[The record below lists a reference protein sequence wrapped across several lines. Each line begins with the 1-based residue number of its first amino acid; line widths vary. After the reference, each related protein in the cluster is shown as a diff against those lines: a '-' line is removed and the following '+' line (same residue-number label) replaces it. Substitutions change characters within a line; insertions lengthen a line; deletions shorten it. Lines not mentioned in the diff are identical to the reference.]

1 MGSQTGAVQTVR
13 DRVVAI
19 PRWLPS
25 FSSLAFL
32 LPVVLLYWQLG
43 GPSSLLTDP
52 STGVHVR
59 TGDWILAHHAVRH
72 HDLFSFSL
80 GNKRWCDWE
89 WLSDAVFSILH
100 RWHGLPAVAAFS
112 VVLLCFTSLLVYR
125 AARLAAGR
133 TVAFGVSC
141 LVMAT
146 STIHWLARPHLFTW
160 LLLALF
166 CRVLQKAETQESGK
180 WLLTFP
186 VLMILWV
193 NLHPGFVASL
203 LVLCLY
209 CGGSTLEVFKNRDA
223 KERLNAI
230 RRVRCSGWALA
241 ACALATLV
249 NPYGLHLHQ
258 HIASYL
264 LSSSSVTAHVAE
276 WLPPDFR
283 NPRLHWFEL
292 YLPVAGAAAL
302 WHGTRR
308 RFRWCFLMLGFL
320 HLALVS
326 VRNVPLFAIVSA
338 APVAWAA
345 EEWLSQGEWRRHL
358 REAEVVLA
366 FRRARIGD
374 VFIYAFACA
383 ALAGILCM
391 KPLGFGPRASLPV
404 EAIENLPAG
413 RLFTTDRWAD
423 YLIYTQPDCKVFFD
437 GRNDFY
443 GPDFVKDYLTVM
455 RAEPG
460 WQRIMERYALT
471 VALVPTGSAITAALS
486 TSGDWRM
493 VYHDSI
499 ASVFVKKAPV
509 GGVDASLKCPQPRNM
524 IISLPRGGNGRR
536 FSRGSRT
543 SRSLPALRR
552 ARPRCLAGIRPKAH

>member
-1 MGSQTGAVQTVR
+1 MESQAGAVQTAR

-59 TGDWILAHHAVRH
+59 AGDWILAHHEIPR
-72 HDLFSFSL
+72 HDLFSISL
-80 GNKRWCDWE
+80 GYKHWCDWE
-89 WLSDAVFSILH
+89 WLSDAVFSTLH
-100 RWHGLPAVAAFS
+100 RWHGLSAVAAFS
-112 VVLLCFTSLLVYR
+112 VGLLCFTSLLIYR
-125 AARLAAGR
+125 TARLAAGR
-133 TVAFGVSC
+133 TVAFGMTC

-146 STIHWLARPHLFTW
+146 TTIHWLARPHLFTW
-160 LLLALF
+160 FLLALF
-166 CRVLQKAETQESGK
+166 CWMLQQAEPKESCK
-180 WLLTFP
+180 WLQTLP
-186 VLMILWV
+186 VLAILWV
-193 NLHPGFVASL
+193 NLHPGFVAGL

-209 CGGSTLEVFKNRDA
+209 CGGSALEVFNNRDA
-223 KERLNAI
+223 KERLIAL
-230 RRVRCSGWALA
+230 RRVRFGGKAFA

-249 NPYGLHLHQ
+249 NPYLFHLDQ

-283 NPRLHWFEL
+283 NPRLNWFEMF
-292 YLPVAGAAAL
+292 LPVASAAAL
-302 WHGTRR
+302 WHGAKR
-308 RFRWCFLMLGFL
+308 RFRWCLLMLGFL

-326 VRNVPLFAIVSA
+326 ARNVPLFAIVSA

-345 EEWLSQGEWRRHL
+345 EEWLSQGDWGLHL
-358 REAEVVLA
+358 RQAGVVLTS
-366 FRRARIGD
+366 RRSALGNA
-374 VFIYAFACA
+374 FIYGLACA
-383 ALAGILCM
+383 ALAAVVCVE
-391 KPLGFGPRASLPV
+391 PLGLGPRASLPV
-404 EAIENLPAG
+404 EAAKHLPAG

-423 YLIYTQPDCKVFFD
+423 YLIYSQPDRKVFFD

-443 GPDFVKDYLTVM
+443 GLGFVKDYITAM

-460 WQRIMERYALT
+460 WQRIMNRYALT
-471 VALVPTGSAITAALS
+471 VAFVPTNSAIKAALS

-499 ASVFVKKAPV
+499 AAVFVKKAPV
-509 GGVDASLKCPQPRNM
+509 GGVNASLKCPQPRNM
-524 IISLPRGGNGRR
+524 IIPLPPGENGRR
-536 FSRGSRT
+536 FSRESRT
-543 SRSLPALRR
+543 PRSLSPLRR
-552 ARPRCLAGIRPKAH
+552 AHPRWLAGIRPKAR